1 MIKLVN
7 QCEPLD
13 SRFVLGFV
21 SLKGAGGGAGI
32 PHLRTWYLRL
42 RAAAE
47 TQMPP
52 APDAP

>member
-21 SLKGAGGGAGI
+21 SLKGAGGGQAFRICG
-32 PHLRTWYLRL
+32 HSTFG
-42 RAAAE
+42 
-47 TQMPP
+47 
-52 APDAP
+52 